1 MQNLKLLIVD
11 DSPVQR
17 EFMLQLC
24 RDIGFIEISCAENG
38 EIALPMLQQQQFDL
52 LICDLEMP
60 GLDGI
65 ELLHRVASLN
75 CNAAV
80 IIVSGREQN
89 LISAVELMARADG
102 LQVLGSLQKPL
113 DTAAFSQ
120 LLSQLKAQTQSHK
133 NSVQQQQQHP
143 LLDFK
148 ELSEAL
154 QQHRFVLHYQPKV
167 DVQSGQLAGVE
178 ALVRLQHPN
187 RGLIYPGH
195 FIAVCE
201 RFNLIDALSYE
212 VLLLAIA
219 QLQQW
224 RIAGFIPKISVNL
237 SATSF
242 ENAFFLQQ
250 VNQLLADSAIDPTQL
265 MFEVTETAVIRNM
278 GQALAFLSR
287 LRLSGFGLSIDDYG
301 TGYSSVKQL
310 SQIPFTELKIDRSL
324 IDGIASR
331 RHLQVILSSTLS
343 MCQQLGIQV
352 VAEGVESHAD
362 WQYLQQFNGLVAQ
375 GYYLAKPMPCQALE
389 QWIQQGCR
397 HAGASLVMG
406 SE

>member
-17 EFMLQLC
+17 EYMLQLC
-24 RDIGFIEISCAENG
+24 RDIGFVELSYAENG
-38 EIALPMLQQQQFDL
+38 EIALPMLQQQQFDV

-65 ELLHRVASLN
+65 ELLHKVASLN

-89 LISAVELMARADG
+89 LLTAVELMARSDG

-120 LLSQLKAQTQSHK
+120 LLSQLKPQAQSNK
-133 NSVQQQQQHP
+133 NPAQQQQQP

-148 ELSEAL
+148 ALSEAL
-154 QQHRFVLHYQPKV
+154 HQHQFVLHYQPKV
-167 DVQSGQLAGVE
+167 DIQSGQLTGVE
-178 ALVRLQHPN
+178 ALVRLQHPS

-224 RIAGFIPKISVNL
+224 RAKGFVPNISVNL

-331 RHLQVILSSTLS
+331 RHLQVILSSTLY
-343 MCQQLGIQV
+343 MCQQLGIKV
-352 VAEGVESHAD
+352 VAEGVEQPAD
-362 WQYLQQFNGLVAQ
+362 WQYLLQFSGLVAQ
-375 GYYLAKPMPCQALE
+375 GYYLAKPMSCHALE
-389 QWIQQGCR
+389 AWIQQGCR
-397 HAGASLVMG
+397 CAGATM
-406 SE
+406 E

>member
-17 EFMLQLC
+17 EYMLQLC
-24 RDIGFIEISCAENG
+24 HDIGFAEVSSAENG
-38 EIALPMLQQQQFDL
+38 EIALPMLQQQQFDV

-65 ELLHRVASLN
+65 ELLHKVASLN

-89 LISAVELMARADG
+89 LLTAVELMARSDG

-120 LLSQLKAQTQSHK
+120 LLSQLKPQAHSNK
-133 NSVQQQQQHP
+133 NLAQQQQQP

-178 ALVRLQHPN
+178 ALVRLQHPS

-224 RIAGFIPKISVNL
+224 RVQGFVPNISVNL

-250 VNQLLADSAIDPTQL
+250 VNQLLADSAIDPAQL

-343 MCQQLGIQV
+343 MCQQLGIKV

-362 WQYLQQFNGLVAQ
+362 WQYLQQFSGLVAQ

-389 QWIQQGCR
+389 EWIQQGCR
-397 HAGASLVMG
+397 YAGASLALG

>member
-17 EFMLQLC
+17 EYMLQLC
-24 RDIGFIEISCAENG
+24 HDIGFAEVSSAENG
-38 EIALPMLQQQQFDL
+38 EIALPMLQQHKFDV

-65 ELLHRVASLN
+65 ELLHKVASLN

-89 LISAVELMARADG
+89 LLTAVELMARSDG

-120 LLSQLKAQTQSHK
+120 LLSQLKPQAHSNK
-133 NSVQQQQQHP
+133 NLAQQQQQP

-178 ALVRLQHPN
+178 ALVRLQHPS

-224 RIAGFIPKISVNL
+224 RVQGFVPNISVNL

-250 VNQLLADSAIDPTQL
+250 VNQLLADSAIDPAQL

-343 MCQQLGIQV
+343 MCQQLGIKV

-362 WQYLQQFNGLVAQ
+362 WQYLQQFSGLVAQ

-397 HAGASLVMG
+397 YAGASLALG